1 MYDRGHI
8 RPMPTPGAKRIKV
21 PDSCRLGHQSI
32 ADNLPCSVSRVQL
45 GLNQRP
51 WVTVLT
57 PVTTAPCG
65 PRYTPPP
72 SRPSQYPLANLLIP
86 LTPPQKKMIK
96 NYKTPT
102 FYIAMLCIILQ
113 TIDMYNYT
121 HQLGRKL

>member
-72 SRPSQYPLANLLIP
+72 PSRPSQYPLANLLIP
-86 LTPPQKKMIK
+86 LTPPPPPQEIKMLDLHLIHTLSSI
-96 NYKTPT
+96 Y
-102 FYIAMLCIILQ
+102 YIYMFIHCNLSM
-113 TIDMYNYT
+113 D
-121 HQLGRKL
+121 

>member
-86 LTPPQKKMIK
+86 RTRPPPPPQEIKMLDLHLIHTLSSI
-96 NYKTPT
+96 Y
-102 FYIAMLCIILQ
+102 YIYMFIHCNLSM
-113 TIDMYNYT
+113 D
-121 HQLGRKL
+121 